1 MVVTQHPSIVV
12 KEEAMA
18 TSRSFRFGVLA
29 MEEASTRDAWV
40 AYARKVEDLGYSTL
54 TMGEHISF
62 GGLAPFLALMA
73 AADATTRLRV
83 ATHVLINDLRNPVLL
98 AQEVATM
105 DLLAE
110 GRLEFGI
117 GAGWLAADYQA
128 AGIPFAPAPTR
139 VRRLE
144 EAVSLLKRLFE
155 DGPVTFEGAYYSVH
169 DMDLTTK
176 PQQRPHPPLY
186 VGGGGK
192 QVLSFAAREANIV
205 GVSSKATAAGALNL
219 GDRTPQAFDEKVR
232 WIREAAG
239 ERSAELELNTLI
251 QHVRVT
257 DNRQQGVE
265 EILAAYASWPSDL
278 VVNVPRS
285 TEEILEAPYCLI
297 GTVAQIVEQ
306 LQERRERYG
315 ISYITV
321 HGGYTEA
328 LAPVIERLAGT

>member
-1 MVVTQHPSIVV
+1 
-12 KEEAMA
+12 MA
-18 TSRSFRFGVLA
+18 RSRPFRFGVLA
-29 MEEASTRDAWV
+29 LEAASSSSRDAWV
-40 AYARKVEDLGYSTL
+40 SYARKVEDLGYSTL
-54 TMGEHISF
+54 VMGEHISF
-62 GGLAPFLALMA
+62 GGLAPFPALMA

-83 ATHVLINDLRNPVLL
+83 ATHVLANDFRNPVLL
-98 AQEVATM
+98 AQEVATL

-110 GRLEFGI
+110 GRI
-117 GAGWLAADYQA
+117 GAGWLASDYPA

-144 EAVSLLKRLFE
+144 EAVLLLKRLFS

-169 DMDLTTK
+169 EMDLVIK
-176 PQQRPHPPLY
+176 PKQRPHPPLY
-186 VGGGGK
+186 FGGGGK

-232 WIREAAG
+232 WIHEAAG

-257 DNRQQGVE
+257 DNRHQGVE
-265 EILAAYASWPSDL
+265 EILAAYASWPSHL

-297 GTVAQIVEQ
+297 GTVTQIVEQ
-306 LQERRERYG
+306 LQQRRERYG

-321 HGGYTEA
+321 HGGFTEA

>member
-1 MVVTQHPSIVV
+1 MV
-12 KEEAMA
+12 
-18 TSRSFRFGVLA
+18 
-29 MEEASTRDAWV
+29 EASSRDAWV
-40 AYARKVEDLGYSTL
+40 NYARKVEDLGYSTL
-54 TMGEHISF
+54 VMGEHISF
-62 GGLAPFLALMA
+62 GGLAPFPALMA
-73 AADATTRLRV
+73 AADATTHLRV

-98 AQEVATM
+98 AQEVATL

-144 EAVSLLKRLFE
+144 EAVSLLKRLFGN
-155 DGPVTFEGAYYSVH
+155 GPVTFEGAYYSVH

-176 PQQRPHPPLY
+176 PRQRPHPPLY

-205 GVSSKATAAGALNL
+205 GVSSKATAVGALNL

-257 DNRQQGVE
+257 DNRHQGVE
-265 EILAAYASWPSDL
+265 EILAAYASWPPGL

-321 HGGYTEA
+321 HGGFTET

>member
-1 MVVTQHPSIVV
+1 M
-12 KEEAMA
+12 EEAMA
-18 TSRSFRFGVLA
+18 RSRPFRFGVLA
-29 MEEASTRDAWV
+29 LEAASSSSRDAWLS
-40 AYARKVEDLGYSTL
+40 YARKVEDLGYSTL
-54 TMGEHISF
+54 VMGEHISF
-62 GGLAPFLALMA
+62 GGLAPFPALMA

-83 ATHVLINDLRNPVLL
+83 ATHVLANDFRNPVLL
-98 AQEVATM
+98 AQEVATL

-110 GRLEFGI
+110 GRFEVGI
-117 GAGWLAADYQA
+117 GAGWLAADYPA

-144 EAVSLLKRLFE
+144 EAVLLLKRLFS

-169 DMDLTTK
+169 DMDLVTK

-232 WIREAAG
+232 WIHEAAG

-257 DNRQQGVE
+257 DNRHQGVE

-297 GTVAQIVEQ
+297 GTVTQIVEQ

-321 HGGYTEA
+321 HGGFTDA

>member
-1 MVVTQHPSIVV
+1 V
-12 KEEAMA
+12 KEDAMA
-18 TSRSFRFGVLA
+18 TSRPFRFGVLA
-29 MEEASTRDAWV
+29 LEAASSSSRDAWV
-40 AYARKVEDLGYSTL
+40 SYARQVEDLGYSTL
-54 TMGEHISF
+54 AIGEHISF
-62 GGLAPFLALMA
+62 GGLAPLPALMA

-83 ATHVLINDLRNPVLL
+83 ATHVLTNDFRNPVLL
-98 AQEVATM
+98 AQEVATL

-117 GAGWLAADYQA
+117 GAGWLAADYSA

-144 EAVSLLKRLFE
+144 EAVSLLKRLFS

-176 PQQRPHPPLY
+176 PQQQPHPPLY

-192 QVLSFAAREANIV
+192 QVLSLAAREANIV

-232 WIREAAG
+232 WIREVAG

-251 QHVRVT
+251 QHVRIT
-257 DNRQQGVE
+257 DNRHQGAE
-265 EILAAYASWPSDL
+265 ETLAAYGSWPSDL
-278 VVNVPRS
+278 IVNVPRS

-297 GTVAQIVEQ
+297 GTVGQIVEQ

-321 HGGYTEA
+321 HGGFTEA

>member
-1 MVVTQHPSIVV
+1 V

-18 TSRSFRFGVLA
+18 TSRPFRFGVLA
-29 MEEASTRDAWV
+29 LEAVSSSSRDAWV
-40 AYARKVEDLGYSTL
+40 SYARKVEDLGYSTL
-54 TMGEHISF
+54 VMGEHISF
-62 GGLAPFLALMA
+62 GGLAPFPALMA

-83 ATHVLINDLRNPVLL
+83 ATHVLVNDFRNPVLL
-98 AQEVATM
+98 AQEVATL

-110 GRLEFGI
+110 GRFEFGI
-117 GAGWLAADYQA
+117 GAGWLAADYPA

-144 EAVSLLKRLFE
+144 EAVSLLKRLFS
-155 DGPVTFEGAYYSVH
+155 DGPVTFDGAYYSVH

-205 GVSSKATAAGALNL
+205 GVSSKATAVGALNL

-232 WIREAAG
+232 WIHEAAG
-239 ERSAELELNTLI
+239 ERSAELELNTLV

-257 DNRQQGVE
+257 DNRRQGVE
-265 EILAAYASWPSDL
+265 EILAAYASAPPDV

-306 LQERRERYG
+306 LQERRDRYG

-321 HGGYTEA
+321 WGGYTEA

>member
-1 MVVTQHPSIVV
+1 MV
-12 KEEAMA
+12 
-18 TSRSFRFGVLA
+18 
-29 MEEASTRDAWV
+29 EASSRDAWV
-40 AYARKVEDLGYSTL
+40 NYARKVEDLGYSTL

-62 GGLAPFLALMA
+62 GGLAPFPALMA
-73 AADATTRLRV
+73 AADATARLRV
-83 ATHVLINDLRNPVLL
+83 ATHVLVNDFRNPVLL
-98 AQEVATM
+98 AQEVATL

-117 GAGWLAADYQA
+117 GAGWLAADFQA

-144 EAVSLLKRLFE
+144 EAVSLLKRLFG

-205 GVSSKATAAGALNL
+205 GVSSKATAVGALNL

-257 DNRQQGVE
+257 DNRHQGVE
-265 EILAAYASWPSDL
+265 EILAAYARWPPGL

-321 HGGYTEA
+321 HGGFTET

>member
-1 MVVTQHPSIVV
+1 
-12 KEEAMA
+12 MA
-18 TSRSFRFGVLA
+18 RSRPFRFGVLA
-29 MEEASTRDAWV
+29 LEAASSSSRDAWV
-40 AYARKVEDLGYSTL
+40 SYARKVEDLGYSTL
-54 TMGEHISF
+54 VMGEHISF
-62 GGLAPFLALMA
+62 GGLAPFPALMA
-73 AADATTRLRV
+73 AADATTSLRV
-83 ATHVLINDLRNPVLL
+83 ATHVLANDFRNPVLL
-98 AQEVATM
+98 AQEVATL

-110 GRLEFGI
+110 GRFEVGI
-117 GAGWLAADYQA
+117 GAGWLAADYPA
-128 AGIPFAPAPTR
+128 AGIPFAPPPTR

-144 EAVSLLKRLFE
+144 EAVLLLKRLFSE
-155 DGPVTFEGAYYSVH
+155 GPVTFEGAYYSVH
-169 DMDLTTK
+169 EMDLVIK
-176 PQQRPHPPLY
+176 PKQRPHPPLY

-232 WIREAAG
+232 WIHEAAG

-257 DNRQQGVE
+257 DNRHQGVE

-297 GTVAQIVEQ
+297 GTVTQIVEQ

-321 HGGYTEA
+321 HGGFTEA